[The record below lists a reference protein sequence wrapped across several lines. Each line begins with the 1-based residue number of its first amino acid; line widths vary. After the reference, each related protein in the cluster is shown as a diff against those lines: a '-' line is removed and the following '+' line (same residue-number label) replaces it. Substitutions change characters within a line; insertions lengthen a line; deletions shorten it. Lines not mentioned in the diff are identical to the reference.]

1 MRRSFPVVIAM
12 LLSAAA
18 FCSAAPPPAHGQ
30 IILRRLGHP
39 SGSIDAVY
47 APVRLFIQVDSAIP
61 VDSVSVGED
70 VLRQTLQDV
79 ILKGST
85 VAEPAGA
92 VHEDARPASGGQFA
106 RDIVVE
112 RSGGTLTVNLFGR
125 RYPVRFDPAGAPAM
139 DIRVRRKAAPSQAGD
154 SLEVV
159 AFQWGTVTWDAGAD
173 RMDVYVDGAS
183 QGTTPVTL
191 PVRPG
196 QRRFE
201 WRQRAATVCAVTETI
216 TPNVRRRYRCDRNGV
231 VQEF

>member
-1 MRRSFPVVIAM
+1 V
-12 LLSAAA
+12 
-18 FCSAAPPPAHGQ
+18 
-30 IILRRLGHP
+30 
-39 SGSIDAVY
+39 
-47 APVRLFIQVDSAIP
+47 
-61 VDSVSVGED
+61 E
-70 VLRQTLQDV
+70 
-79 ILKGST
+79 
-85 VAEPAGA
+85 
-92 VHEDARPASGGQFA
+92 ARPAAGGQFA
-106 RDIVVE
+106 RDIVID
-112 RSGGTLTVNLFGR
+112 RYGGILTVNLFGR
-125 RYPVRFDPAGAPAM
+125 TYPVRFDAEGAPAV
-139 DIRVRRKAAPSQAGD
+139 DIQVRRNAAPSQPGD

-201 WRQRAATVCAVTETI
+201 WRQRAATICLATETI